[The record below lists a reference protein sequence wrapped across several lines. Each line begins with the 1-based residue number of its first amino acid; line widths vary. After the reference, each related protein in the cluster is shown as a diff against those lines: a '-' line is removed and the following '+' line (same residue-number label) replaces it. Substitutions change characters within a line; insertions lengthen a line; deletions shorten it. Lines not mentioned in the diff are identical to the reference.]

1 MTQIPSSA
9 REDIAATLKTCLLA
23 SIGST
28 LDTTLISDD
37 TNLFDL
43 GVDSMN
49 MTELVLRIEERF
61 GLMLMPEE
69 LSADLFTR
77 YSRLVDFVQRK
88 LTHE

>member
-1 MTQIPSSA
+1 MSTTTTEISQ
-9 REDIAATLKTCLLA
+9 TLKACLSGLA
-23 SIGST
+23 QGGSEVD
-28 LDTTLISDD
+28 LVNED
-37 TNLFDL
+37 TNLFDV
-43 GVDSMN
+43 GIDSMN
-49 MTELVLRIEERF
+49 MTELVLRIEEHF